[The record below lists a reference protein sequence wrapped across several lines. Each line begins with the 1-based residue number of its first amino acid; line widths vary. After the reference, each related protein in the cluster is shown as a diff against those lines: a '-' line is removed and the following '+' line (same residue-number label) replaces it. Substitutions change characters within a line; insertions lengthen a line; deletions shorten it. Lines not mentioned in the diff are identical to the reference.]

1 MSKFDVFCILLGRVT
16 LFSIAMIAF
25 AMIVLFC
32 IMVKE
37 YFRIRKEKKNVIRRN
52 KSTAP
57 KRA

>member
-1 MSKFDVFCILLGRVT
+1 MSKFDIFCILLGRVT

-25 AMIVLFC
+25 ALIALFG
-32 IMVKE
+32 IMLKE

-52 KSTAP
+52 QSTAP